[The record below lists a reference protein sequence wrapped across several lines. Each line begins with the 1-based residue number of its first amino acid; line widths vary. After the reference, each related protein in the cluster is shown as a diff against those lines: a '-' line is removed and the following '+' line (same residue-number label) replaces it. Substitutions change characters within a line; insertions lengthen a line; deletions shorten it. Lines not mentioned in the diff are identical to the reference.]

1 MYLSLLT
8 IPLTYSV
15 ISLIVFY
22 VVSLF
27 LGEYFEMSWKNAIII
42 VTIVFI
48 GYFSILVFLKKKGY
62 SLEEIYGE
70 KCSIHPEKNSTNIV

>member
-8 IPLTYSV
+8 IPLTYSL

-22 VVSLF
+22 VISLF
-27 LGEYFEMSWKNAIII
+27 LGDYFEMSWKNAIII

-48 GYFSILVFLKKKGY
+48 GYFSILVYLKKKGY

-70 KCSIHPEKNSTNIV
+70 KCSIHPEKKSTNIV